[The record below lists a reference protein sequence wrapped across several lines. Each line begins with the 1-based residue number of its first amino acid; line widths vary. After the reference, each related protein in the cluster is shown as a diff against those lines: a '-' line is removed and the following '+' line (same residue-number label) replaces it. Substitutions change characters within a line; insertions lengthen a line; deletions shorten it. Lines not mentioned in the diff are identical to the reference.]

1 MTEDEAKFYFVE
13 ILLGI
18 KYLHENKIIH
28 RDIKPENLLIGQ
40 DGHTRIADFGLAKPH
55 IDSKTV
61 SYSFCGSP

>member
-18 KYLHENKIIH
+18 KYLHENKIIY